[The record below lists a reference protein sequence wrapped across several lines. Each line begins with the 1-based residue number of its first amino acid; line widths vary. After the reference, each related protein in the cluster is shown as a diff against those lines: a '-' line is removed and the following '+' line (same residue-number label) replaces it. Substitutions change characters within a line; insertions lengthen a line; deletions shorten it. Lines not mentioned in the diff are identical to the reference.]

1 MLTPMKELMFGK
13 GPVMGII
20 SFSIDLGAKFKKRSF
35 VFYNRDFFADPLIHF
50 NGVINPFIPA
60 LMEMGVSGSTDLSS
74 VSFFFNQI
82 LEE

>member
-1 MLTPMKELMFGK
+1 MFTPMKELMFGK
-13 GPVMGII
+13 GPVTDRI

-35 VFYNRDFFADPLIHF
+35 VFYNRDFFADLLIHF

-60 LMEMGVSGSTDLSS
+60 LMEMGVSGSTELSS